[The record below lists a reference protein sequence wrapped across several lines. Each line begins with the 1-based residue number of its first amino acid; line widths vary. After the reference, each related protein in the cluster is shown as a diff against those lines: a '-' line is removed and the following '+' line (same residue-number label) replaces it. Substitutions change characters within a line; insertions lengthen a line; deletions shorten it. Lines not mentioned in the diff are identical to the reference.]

1 MTKPKQTDLHADA
14 ATALIAALQA
24 PRPEP
29 QRVLTPDSLLTIPEA
44 AAELR
49 ICRSKLYQLMSA
61 GSIRT
66 LKLGSRT
73 LIEYREILRF
83 IDGLRGAG

>member
-1 MTKPKQTDLHADA
+1 MTKHERTALHADA

-24 PRPEP
+24 PPPAPPRT
-29 QRVLTPDSLLTIPEA
+29 LTPDSLLTISEA

-49 ICRSKLYQLMSA
+49 ICRSNFYKLMNGGQ
-61 GSIRT
+61 IHT

-83 IDGLRGAG
+83 IDELRG